1 MKTGIL
7 GGTFDPIHIGHLLL
21 AEAAYEAAGLDR
33 VILLPTGRSY
43 FKDGTGVTDAGRRLA
58 MVRLAAQG
66 NRHLEV
72 LDIEVRRP
80 GKTYTSDTLQ
90 ELSKCFPEDELFY
103 IIGADTLLQME
114 HWHQP
119 EIVFQLARILVETRS
134 DEAGSGEVEITARS
148 LREKY
153 GADIRMLPVRNIE
166 ISSTEIRCRVREGR
180 SIRYLVPRNV
190 EDYIEEQGLYL
201 AKTM

>member
-7 GGTFDPIHIGHLLL
+7 GGTFDPIHTGHLLL

-43 FKDGTGVTDAGRRLA
+43 FKDGTGVTDAQKRLA
-58 MVRLAAQG
+58 MVRIAARG

-90 ELSKCFPEDELFY
+90 ELTKRFPEDELFY
-103 IIGADTLLQME
+103 IIGADTLPQME
-114 HWHQP
+114 HWYQP
-119 EIVFQLARILVETRS
+119 QIVFQLARILVETRS
-134 DEAGSGEVEITARS
+134 DEAGSDEVELSARR

-166 ISSTEIRCRVREGR
+166 ISSTEIRSRVREGR
-180 SIRYLVPRNV
+180 SIRYLVPREV

-201 AKTM
+201 AQTP

>member
-90 ELSKCFPEDELFY
+90 ELSKCFPEDELF
-103 IIGADTLLQME
+103 
-114 HWHQP
+114 
-119 EIVFQLARILVETRS
+119 VFQLARILVETRS

-166 ISSTEIRCRVREGR
+166 ISSTEIRSRVREGR
-180 SIRYLVPRNV
+180 SIRYLVPRDV

>member
-7 GGTFDPIHIGHLLL
+7 GGTFDPIHTGHLLL

-43 FKDGTGVTDAGRRLA
+43 FKDGTGVTDAQKRLA
-58 MVRLAAQG
+58 MVRIAARG

-90 ELSKCFPEDELFY
+90 ELTKRFPEDELFY
-103 IIGADTLLQME
+103 IIGADTLPQME
-114 HWHQP
+114 HWYQP
-119 EIVFQLARILVETRS
+119 QIVFQLARILVETRS
-134 DEAGSGEVEITARS
+134 DEAGSDEVELSARH

-166 ISSTEIRCRVREGR
+166 ISSTEIRSRVREGR
-180 SIRYLVPRNV
+180 SIRYLVPREV

-201 AKTM
+201 AQTP

>member
-7 GGTFDPIHIGHLLL
+7 GGTFDPIHTGHLLL

-43 FKDGTGVTDAGRRLA
+43 FKDGTGVTDAQKRLA
-58 MVRLAAQG
+58 MVRIAARG

-90 ELSKCFPEDELFY
+90 ELTKRFPEDELFY
-103 IIGADTLLQME
+103 IIGADTLPQME
-114 HWHQP
+114 HWYQP
-119 EIVFQLARILVETRS
+119 QIVFQLARILVETRS
-134 DEAGSGEVEITARS
+134 DEAGSGEVELSARR

-166 ISSTEIRCRVREGR
+166 ISSTEIRSRVREGR
-180 SIRYLVPRNV
+180 SIRYLVPREV

-201 AKTM
+201 AQTP

>member
-7 GGTFDPIHIGHLLL
+7 GGTFDPIHTGHLLL

-43 FKDGTGVTDAGRRLA
+43 FKDGTGVTDAQKRLA
-58 MVRLAAQG
+58 MVRIAARG

-90 ELSKCFPEDELFY
+90 ELTKRFPEDELFY
-103 IIGADTLLQME
+103 IIGADTLPQME
-114 HWHQP
+114 HWYQP
-119 EIVFQLARILVETRS
+119 QIVFQLARILVETRS
-134 DEAGSGEVEITARS
+134 DEAGSDEVKLSARR

-166 ISSTEIRCRVREGR
+166 ISSTEIRSRVREGR
-180 SIRYLVPRNV
+180 SIRYLVPREV

-201 AKTM
+201 AQTP

>member
-58 MVRLAAQG
+58 MVQLAAQG

>member
-90 ELSKCFPEDELFY
+90 ELSKCFPEDELFCAG
-103 IIGADTLLQME
+103 ISRKLFFSLRASLWKQEVMKREAVKWRLPPG
-114 HWHQP
+114 
-119 EIVFQLARILVETRS
+119 VFGRS
-134 DEAGSGEVEITARS
+134 TARTS
-148 LREKY
+148 
-153 GADIRMLPVRNIE
+153 GCF
-166 ISSTEIRCRVREGR
+166 RCG
-180 SIRYLVPRNV
+180 
-190 EDYIEEQGLYL
+190 
-201 AKTM
+201 T

>member
-7 GGTFDPIHIGHLLL
+7 GGTFDPIHTGHLLL

-43 FKDGTGVTDAGRRLA
+43 FKDGTGVTDAQKRLA
-58 MVRLAAQG
+58 MVRIAARG

-90 ELSKCFPEDELFY
+90 ELTKRFPEDELFY
-103 IIGADTLLQME
+103 IIGADTLPQME
-114 HWHQP
+114 RWYQP
-119 EIVFQLARILVETRS
+119 QIVFQLARILVETRS
-134 DEAGSGEVEITARS
+134 DEAGSGEVELSARR

-166 ISSTEIRCRVREGR
+166 ISSTEIRSRVREGR
-180 SIRYLVPRNV
+180 SIRYLVPREV

-201 AKTM
+201 AQTP

>member
-1 MKTGIL
+1 M
-7 GGTFDPIHIGHLLL
+7 
-21 AEAAYEAAGLDR
+21 
-33 VILLPTGRSY
+33 
-43 FKDGTGVTDAGRRLA
+43 
-58 MVRLAAQG
+58 
-66 NRHLEV
+66 
-72 LDIEVRRP
+72 
-80 GKTYTSDTLQ
+80 
-90 ELSKCFPEDELFY
+90 
-103 IIGADTLLQME
+103 
-114 HWHQP
+114 
-119 EIVFQLARILVETRS
+119 ETRS